1 MILFLVLSIPLW
13 FLFLNSFYRNEGIRK
28 RDFIIPL
35 GKGSVIFI
43 CSLLLT
49 WLLTGTLSLGRATL
63 FNLYFY
69 DLSYYNGLTNIIWL
83 TLFFVIQVIW
93 PPVRMKIRTRELML
107 FLVPLFFGDSL
118 YHWIIQES
126 WYGLYELYFLPLSNM
141 TLLILLALIISR
153 EEKEDLIKKILY
165 YLLSIMT
172 ILILNFIPLLF
183 SYNLILIAI
192 LVGIIFFSFSLF
204 LFIIELKR
212 K

>member
-69 DLSYYNGLTNIIWL
+69 DLSYYNGLTNLIWL

-118 YHWIIQES
+118 YRWIIQES

>member
-69 DLSYYNGLTNIIWL
+69 DLLYYNGLTNLIWL

-118 YHWIIQES
+118 YRWIIQES

-204 LFIIELKR
+204 FLLLS
-212 K
+212 